1 MASPECKTDGLAT
14 MSGQPS
20 APKRT
25 AQLELNAANLAQ
37 QRQQPFEARMP
48 RIRGK
53 AGAKDLLP
61 LGREGA
67 VCSLCGMAGHDA
79 EVCADRPAPKLTIDV
94 SDLDTTQDPL
104 EVSMSD
110 LPDSPSALFPKPT
123 AAELLA
129 GVSSWRRR
137 KLR

>member
-1 MASPECKTDGLAT
+1 MA
-14 MSGQPS
+14 GQPS

-37 QRQQPFEARMP
+37 QRPQPFEARMP

-79 EVCADRPAPKLTIDV
+79 EVCADRPAPKLTVDV
-94 SDLDTTQDPL
+94 SDLDTTQDNL

-110 LPDSPSALFPKPT
+110 LPDSPPALFPKPT
-123 AAELLA
+123 AAEMPA
-129 GVSSWRRR
+129 RR
-137 KLR
+137 

>member
-1 MASPECKTDGLAT
+1 

-67 VCSLCGMAGHDA
+67 VCSLCKTRYL
-79 EVCADRPAPKLTIDV
+79 DRRKQSAPG
-94 SDLDTTQDPL
+94 TTSHIAP
-104 EVSMSD
+104 
-110 LPDSPSALFPKPT
+110 
-123 AAELLA
+123 AEL
-129 GVSSWRRR
+129 GIRRASTP
-137 KLR
+137 

>member
-1 MASPECKTDGLAT
+1 MA
-14 MSGQPS
+14 GQPS

-37 QRQQPFEARMP
+37 QRPQPFDARMP

-67 VCSLCGMAGHDA
+67 VCSLCGMAGSGSNA
-79 EVCADRPAPKLTIDV
+79 AGQPIG
-94 SDLDTTQDPL
+94 TTPMWD
-104 EVSMSD
+104 MGMC
-110 LPDSPSALFPKPT
+110 LPSH
-123 AAELLA
+123 E
-129 GVSSWRRR
+129 
-137 KLR
+137 